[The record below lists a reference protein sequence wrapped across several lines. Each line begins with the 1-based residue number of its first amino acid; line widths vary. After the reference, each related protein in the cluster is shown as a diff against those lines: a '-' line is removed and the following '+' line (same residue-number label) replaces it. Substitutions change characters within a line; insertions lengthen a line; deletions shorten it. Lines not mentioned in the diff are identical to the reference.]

1 MKPTL
6 KSFEHKIVSAAD
18 LSERAAALARPL
30 VFTNGV
36 FDILHR
42 GHVTYLAR
50 ARALG
55 AALVV
60 AVNSDDSV
68 RSLGKGEDR
77 PINGEDDRAALLASL
92 ECVTLVTVFHESV
105 PLAPLQ
111 EVRPDTYVKG
121 GDYDMATIPEAALV
135 RSWGGVAIAIP
146 FEHDRSTS
154 RLLARV
160 RSS

>member
-1 MKPTL
+1 MKSTVGH
-6 KSFEHKIVSAAD
+6 FEQKIVAPGELAAC
-18 LSERAAALARPL
+18 AAQLARPL

-60 AVNSDDSV
+60 AVNSDASV
-68 RSLGKGEDR
+68 RQLGKGGDR
-77 PINGEDDRAALLASL
+77 PINCQDDRAALLAAL
-92 ECVTLVTVFHESV
+92 ECVTLVTVFDAQV
-105 PLAPLQ
+105 PLEPLQ
-111 EVRPDTYVKG
+111 VVRPDIYVKG
-121 GDYDMATIPEAALV
+121 GDYDMATIPETALV
-135 RSWGGVAIAIP
+135 HQWGGRAIAIAI
-146 FEHDRSTS
+146 EHDRSTS

-160 RSS
+160 RGS

>member
-1 MKPTL
+1 MTPTL
-6 KSFEHKIVSAAD
+6 TNFEHKIVAPGDLAA
-18 LSERAAALARPL
+18 RAAQLARPL

-60 AVNSDDSV
+60 AVNSDASV
-68 RSLGKGEDR
+68 RQLGKGNDR
-77 PINGEDDRAALLASL
+77 PINSEGDRAAVLASL
-92 ECVTLVTVFHESV
+92 ECVTLVTVFEDKV
-105 PLAPLQ
+105 PLDPLEQ
-111 EVRPDTYVKG
+111 VRPELYVKG

-135 RSWGGVAIAIP
+135 RRWGGRAIAIA

-160 RSS
+160 RGH

>member
-1 MKPTL
+1 MTPTL
-6 KSFEHKIVSAAD
+6 TNFEHKIVAPGDLAA
-18 LSERAAALARPL
+18 RAAQLARPL

-60 AVNSDDSV
+60 AVNSDASV
-68 RSLGKGEDR
+68 RQLGKGNDR
-77 PINGEDDRAALLASL
+77 PINSEHDRAAVLASL
-92 ECVTLVTVFHESV
+92 ECVTLVTVFQDKV
-105 PLAPLQ
+105 PLDPLEQ
-111 EVRPDTYVKG
+111 VRPELYVKG

-135 RSWGGVAIAIP
+135 RRWGGRAIAIA

-160 RSS
+160 RGH